1 MEIKIIRQSLRR
13 TQQEQIDDINKSY
26 KFEIE
31 ATKQEYN
38 SEAEAGITTEIV
50 QLQKAKELRLLQQ
63 EEFARKD
70 SEIEGEKIRR
80 RVEEALRDEQQK
92 FSQMHQLQ
100 LQNIKQTYES
110 KVKLHKN
117 KTEMKNEQLFEA
129 SNTFNE
135 EEAGI
140 DKLRRDQERYLERKT
155 NQYTKSLHQ
164 EIQHYKRQL
173 EEKKEQRLKKIQQDY
188 LDQIKL
194 KQSEYET
201 MKHLNQV
208 QNDQSKQTLVKSM
221 NKKMTIEKEKQ
232 QIGIIEKL
240 GEVSIQ
246 SSIMLENQKK
256 EI

>member
-1 MEIKIIRQSLRR
+1 MKPDSYVLNTVPSGLEAFRQECLRKIEQASREKNMEIKIIRQSLRR

-38 SEAEAGITTEIV
+38 SEAEAGMTTEIV

-140 DKLRRDQERYLERKT
+140 DKLRRD
-155 NQYTKSLHQ
+155 
-164 EIQHYKRQL
+164 
-173 EEKKEQRLKKIQQDY
+173 
-188 LDQIKL
+188 
-194 KQSEYET
+194 
-201 MKHLNQV
+201 
-208 QNDQSKQTLVKSM
+208 
-221 NKKMTIEKEKQ
+221 
-232 QIGIIEKL
+232 
-240 GEVSIQ
+240 
-246 SSIMLENQKK
+246 
-256 EI
+256 